1 MVLLDLTKID
11 GPYMDANIAP
21 VDTLLYRGKRS
32 HVDVVII
39 DGEVV
44 LRNGKATKVNK
55 EDIMRELKERFSAP
69 LDPQTRDVRA
79 LVSELLPYV
88 TKFYQTWQSDQGEP
102 HYRMNTRR

>member
-1 MVLLDLTKID
+1 
-11 GPYMDANIAP
+11 MDANIGP
-21 VDTLLYRGKRS
+21 VDALLYRGKGS
-32 HVDVVII
+32 HVDMVII

-44 LRNGKATKVNK
+44 LRNGKPTKVNK

-79 LVSELLPYV
+79 LVSELLPHV
-88 TKFYQTWQSDQGEP
+88 VRFYQAWQSDQGEP